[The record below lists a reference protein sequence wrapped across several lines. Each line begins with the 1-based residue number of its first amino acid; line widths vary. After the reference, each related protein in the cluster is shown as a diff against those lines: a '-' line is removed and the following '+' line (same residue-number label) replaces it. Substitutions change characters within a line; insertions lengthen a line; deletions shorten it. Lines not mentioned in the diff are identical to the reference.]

1 MDLMTPSLGLIFWQ
15 SVIFLIS
22 FIILS
27 KFAWNP
33 INKLLE
39 KREKYI
45 IDSINNA
52 EKAKEYLKKIKLQKR
67 NILKKTENMKNFM
80 INEALKK
87 KEQIEK
93 EAKKKAKLES
103 YLIINKTQLLIE
115 NKKKIAIE
123 KIKNEILN
131 MSIIISEK
139 ILNKELEINETNHN
153 YFFNKIIN
161 NYEVFI

>member
-52 EKAKEYLKKIKLQKR
+52 EKAKESLKKRKVKKIK
-67 NILKKTENMKNFM
+67 ILKNIEKMKNLI

-87 KEQIEK
+87 KEEIEK

-103 YLIINKTQLLIE
+103 DLIINKIQLLIE

-123 KIKNEILN
+123 KRKNDIFN
-131 MSIIISEK
+131 ISIIISEK
-139 ILNKELEINETNHN
+139 ILNKEL
-153 YFFNKIIN
+153 
-161 NYEVFI
+161 

>member
-52 EKAKEYLKKIKLQKR
+52 EKAKESLKKRKVKKR
-67 NILKKTENMKNFM
+67 KILKNIEKMKNLI

-87 KEQIEK
+87 KEEIEK

-103 YLIINKTQLLIE
+103 DLIINKIQLLIE

-123 KIKNEILN
+123 KIKNDIFN
-131 MSIIISEK
+131 ISIIISEK
-139 ILNKELEINETNHN
+139 ILNKEL
-153 YFFNKIIN
+153 
-161 NYEVFI
+161 

>member
-52 EKAKEYLKKIKLQKR
+52 KKAKESIKKIKLKKK
-67 NILKKTENMKNFM
+67 NILKKKEKIKNLI
-80 INEALKK
+80 INKDFKK
-87 KEQIEK
+87 KKQIEK
-93 EAKKKAKLES
+93 EAKKK
-103 YLIINKTQLLIE
+103 
-115 NKKKIAIE
+115 E
-123 KIKNEILN
+123 K
-131 MSIIISEK
+131 
-139 ILNKELEINETNHN
+139 
-153 YFFNKIIN
+153 
-161 NYEVFI
+161 

>member
-39 KREKYI
+39 KREKSI

-52 EKAKEYLKKIKLQKR
+52 EKAKESLKKRKVKKR
-67 NILKKTENMKNFM
+67 KILKNLEKMKNLI

-87 KEQIEK
+87 KEEIEK

-103 YLIINKTQLLIE
+103 DLIINKIQLLIE
-115 NKKKIAIE
+115 NKKKLAIE
-123 KIKNEILN
+123 KIKNDIFN
-131 MSIIISEK
+131 ISIIISEK
-139 ILNKELEINETNHN
+139 ILNKEL
-153 YFFNKIIN
+153 
-161 NYEVFI
+161 

>member
-52 EKAKEYLKKIKLQKR
+52 EKAKESLKKIKVKKR
-67 NILKKTENMKNFM
+67 KILKNIEKMKNFI

-87 KEQIEK
+87 KEEIEK

-103 YLIINKTQLLIE
+103 DLIINNIQLLIE
-115 NKKKIAIE
+115 NQKKIAIE
-123 KIKNEILN
+123 KRKNDIFN
-131 MSIIISEK
+131 ISIIISEK
-139 ILNKELEINETNHN
+139 ILNKEL
-153 YFFNKIIN
+153 
-161 NYEVFI
+161 

>member
-52 EKAKEYLKKIKLQKR
+52 EKAKESLKKRKVKKKK
-67 NILKKTENMKNFM
+67 ILKNLEKMKNFI

-87 KEQIEK
+87 KEEIEK

-103 YLIINKTQLLIE
+103 DLIINKIQLLIE

-123 KIKNEILN
+123 KIKKDIFNI
-131 MSIIISEK
+131 SIIISEK
-139 ILNKELEINETNHN
+139 ILNKEL
-153 YFFNKIIN
+153 
-161 NYEVFI
+161 

>member
-52 EKAKEYLKKIKLQKR
+52 EKAKESLKKRKVKKR
-67 NILKKTENMKNFM
+67 KILKNLEKMKNLI

-87 KEQIEK
+87 KEEIEK

-103 YLIINKTQLLIE
+103 DLIINKIQLLIE
-115 NKKKIAIE
+115 NKKKLAIE
-123 KIKNEILN
+123 KRKNDIFN
-131 MSIIISEK
+131 ISIIISEK
-139 ILNKELEINETNHN
+139 ILNKEL
-153 YFFNKIIN
+153 
-161 NYEVFI
+161 

>member
-52 EKAKEYLKKIKLQKR
+52 EKAKESLKKIKVKKR
-67 NILKKTENMKNFM
+67 KILKNIEKMKNLI

-87 KEQIEK
+87 KEEIEK

-103 YLIINKTQLLIE
+103 DLIINKIQLLIE

-123 KIKNEILN
+123 KRKNDIFN
-131 MSIIISEK
+131 ISIIISEK
-139 ILNKELEINETNHN
+139 ILNKEL
-153 YFFNKIIN
+153 
-161 NYEVFI
+161 

>member
-52 EKAKEYLKKIKLQKR
+52 EKAKESLKKRKVKKR
-67 NILKKTENMKNFM
+67 KILKNLEKMKNLI

-87 KEQIEK
+87 KEEIEK

-103 YLIINKTQLLIE
+103 DLIINKIQLLIE
-115 NKKKIAIE
+115 NKKKLAIE
-123 KIKNEILN
+123 KIKNDIFN
-131 MSIIISEK
+131 ISIIISEK
-139 ILNKELEINETNHN
+139 ILNKEL
-153 YFFNKIIN
+153 
-161 NYEVFI
+161 

>member
-52 EKAKEYLKKIKLQKR
+52 EKAKESLKKIKVKKR
-67 NILKKTENMKNFM
+67 KILKNIEKMKNLI

-87 KEQIEK
+87 KEEIEK

-103 YLIINKTQLLIE
+103 DLIINKIQLLIE

-123 KIKNEILN
+123 KIKNDIFN
-131 MSIIISEK
+131 ISIIISEK
-139 ILNKELEINETNHN
+139 ILNKEL
-153 YFFNKIIN
+153 
-161 NYEVFI
+161 

>member
-52 EKAKEYLKKIKLQKR
+52 EKAKESLKKRKGKKR
-67 NILKKTENMKNFM
+67 NILKNLEKMKNLI

-87 KEQIEK
+87 KEEIEK

-103 YLIINKTQLLIE
+103 DLIINKIQLLIE

-123 KIKNEILN
+123 KIKNDIFN
-131 MSIIISEK
+131 ISIIISEK
-139 ILNKELEINETNHN
+139 ILNKEL
-153 YFFNKIIN
+153 
-161 NYEVFI
+161 